1 MELKGSRTE
10 ANLLAAFAGESQAR
24 TKYSIFAEKARASGM
39 RALAEV
45 FTETAENE
53 RAHAEIW
60 LRLLRGGAIPENAA
74 NLADAAE
81 GEHFEWAK
89 MYPEFAQK
97 AREEGFDHIAY
108 LFDQVAKIEQWHE
121 QRYAQWA
128 NDLRD
133 GLVFSKSGDTVWRCA
148 NCGHIYVGKSAP
160 QVCPVCGYPQAYF
173 HCVPQNQ

>member
-60 LRLLRGGAIPENAA
+60 LRLLRGDRGGLPHRGRGA
-74 NLADAAE
+74 
-81 GEHFEWAK
+81 HR
-89 MYPEFAQK
+89 
-97 AREEGFDHIAY
+97 ARIGASRRF
-108 LFDQVAKIEQWHE
+108 
-121 QRYAQWA
+121 
-128 NDLRD
+128 
-133 GLVFSKSGDTVWRCA
+133 
-148 NCGHIYVGKSAP
+148 
-160 QVCPVCGYPQAYF
+160 
-173 HCVPQNQ
+173 